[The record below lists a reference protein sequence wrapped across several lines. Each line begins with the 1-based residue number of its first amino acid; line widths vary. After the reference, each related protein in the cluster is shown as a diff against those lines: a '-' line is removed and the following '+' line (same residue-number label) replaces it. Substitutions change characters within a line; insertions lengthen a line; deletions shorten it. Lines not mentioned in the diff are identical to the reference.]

1 MIVHVWKRLP
11 AAVVVTSVLLAF
23 AFRVVP
29 AYDAV
34 FTAHGI
40 SFQEPDAWFHMRTV
54 HNLLAHFPWRSGF
67 DPYALFPLGE
77 NVTTGPFWDYLVGS
91 IAWVAGAGSPSDHT
105 TDEVGAWL
113 PAILGALFPVLV
125 FDGFR

>member
-1 MIVHVWKRLP
+1 MIVHVLKRLP
-11 AAVVVTSVLLAF
+11 VAAVAMSVLLAF

-29 AYDAV
+29 GYHAV

-67 DPYALFPLGE
+67 DPYAVYPLGE
-77 NVTTGPFWDYLVGS
+77 NVTTGPFWGYLVG
-91 IAWVAGAGSPSDHT
+91 AVACVAGAGSPSSYT
-105 TDEVGAWL
+105 TGEVGA
-113 PAILGALFPVLV
+113 
-125 FDGFR
+125 

>member
-1 MIVHVWKRLP
+1 V
-11 AAVVVTSVLLAF
+11 AAVAMSVLLAF

-29 AYDAV
+29 GYHAV

-67 DPYALFPLGE
+67 DQYAYAVYPLGE
-77 NVTTGPFWDYLVGS
+77 NVTTGPFW
-91 IAWVAGAGSPSDHT
+91 
-105 TDEVGAWL
+105 VGAQL
-113 PAILGALFPVLV
+113 RIRERSRAMDGAASV
-125 FDGFR
+125 